1 MFQTTQSCLAH
12 RRALRLIAFLAA
24 LLLLGW
30 EASAAADPVV
40 FQLGISDPVNT
51 VLPLWMA
58 DSGGFYRDR
67 GLKLE
72 IINMN
77 GGSRGARELQAGNID
92 AMHVG
97 LSSVVRSNEAGGDL
111 RLIASLSNVIRFTF
125 FSAPEV
131 KSTSDLKG
139 GVVGV
144 SSFGSESDATVTLAL
159 KELGLTRQDVVL
171 QELGGGKE
179 RLAALKSGSIKAS
192 AINEPI
198 ASMAREQGIKAMVDL
213 AAERIP
219 WLFSGIVV
227 RKPYLDSHRELLT
240 RFLKAM
246 IEGSYLAFSDE
257 KGAKEVLAR
266 ETKITDPKIIDI
278 SYDDFKQQTP
288 PDAEP
293 TRAGA
298 ENVIA
303 QFAAV
308 GIVLKSTNVDDY
320 IDTSILDGLKKDG
333 FIAALERKYGKR

>member
-1 MFQTTQSCLAH
+1 MLDH
-12 RRALRLIAFLAA
+12 RHRGSRLIAVLAA
-24 LLLLGW
+24 LLFLGW
-30 EASAAADPVV
+30 VASAAADPVA

-58 DSGGFYRDR
+58 ETGGFYRDQ

-77 GGSRGARELQAGNID
+77 GGSRGAKELQAGNID

-111 RLIASLSNVIRFTF
+111 RVIASLSNVIRFTF
-125 FSAPEV
+125 FSAAGV
-131 KSTSDLKG
+131 RSASDLKG

-159 KELGLTRQDVVL
+159 KELGLTRRDVVIK
-171 QELGGGKE
+171 ELGGGMQ

-198 ASMAREQGIKAMVDL
+198 ASLARAQGINPMVDL

-227 RKPYLDSHRELLT
+227 RKAYLDSHRALLT

-246 IEGSYLAFSDE
+246 IEGCYLAFADE

-266 ETKITDPKIIDI
+266 ETKIADPKVIEI

-288 PDAEP
+288 TDAEP
-293 TRAGA
+293 TKAVA

-320 IDTSILDGLKKDG
+320 VDTSILDGLKKDG